1 MPHRESPCLPTGP
14 TSGPLRNVCLAL
26 LSWVEAAWPA
36 LRVLEH
42 VDASVD
48 LQGRPQF
55 DVHSTHQMV
64 LLEQQQGLPVDFL
77 GTEFLRYL
85 LAA

>member
-1 MPHRESPCLPTGP
+1 M
-14 TSGPLRNVCLAL
+14 SGPLRNVCLAL
-26 LSWVEAAWPA
+26 LSWEEASWARIVAARPA
-36 LRVLEH
+36 LGVLEH
-42 VDASVD
+42 VDASID

-77 GTEFLRYL
+77 GTEFLCYL